1 MSLLLLSPERL
12 PSPTTQ
18 DLSSNW
24 IQGSTHSGACA
35 GFWLCV
41 LCGWTKKIAKAEVGG
56 MSHHDK
62 PPYTPRGWHSELQ
75 PVVLDEAIKRAEAAG
90 RDAAV
95 ARAKREIDSKYGH
108 EIIDRQNDN
117 PRTQGHLRDNRE
129 GSGSSGS
136 GSSSSDD
143 EHASARRPRPRGP
156 CPRSPRPR
164 RRSRERHR
172 PEQDAPGLEAGGG
185 GSSGGGSSSSGDDE
199 RASARRPRSRSP
211 RSRSPH
217 SRSRSRERY
226 RPERDAP
233 GLEAEWPPMSPPPAC
248 GPHQRTPSPPR
259 SRSPNAS
266 YTDERD
272 AGSPHRRSSPSDG
285 AAGGGSDVG
294 SAGNAAGVLCWTD
307 SDEDDGPDGAAG
319 GDYSD
324 AYGGSGSGG
333 DGGW

>member
-75 PVVLDEAIKRAEAAG
+75 PVILDEAIKMAEAAG

-108 EIIDRQNDN
+108 EISDRQNGN
-117 PRTQGHLRDNRE
+117 PRTQGHLRDNRK

-136 GSSSSDD
+136 
-143 EHASARRPRPRGP
+143 
-156 CPRSPRPR
+156 
-164 RRSRERHR
+164 
-172 PEQDAPGLEAGGG
+172 
-185 GSSGGGSSSSGDDE
+185 GSSSSGDDE

-285 AAGGGSDVG
+285 AAGGGNDVG

-324 AYGGSGSGG
+324 AYGDSGSGG

>member
-12 PSPTTQ
+12 QGPTRQ
-18 DLSSNW
+18 DLSSSW

-75 PVVLDEAIKRAEAAG
+75 PVILDEAIKMAEAAG

-108 EIIDRQNDN
+108 EISDRQNGN
-117 PRTQGHLRDNRE
+117 WPRTQGHLRDNRK

-136 GSSSSDD
+136 
-143 EHASARRPRPRGP
+143 
-156 CPRSPRPR
+156 
-164 RRSRERHR
+164 
-172 PEQDAPGLEAGGG
+172 
-185 GSSGGGSSSSGDDE
+185 GSSSSGDDE

-285 AAGGGSDVG
+285 AVGGGSDVG
-294 SAGNAAGVLCWTD
+294 SAGNAAGATSGAVT
-307 SDEDDGPDGAAG
+307 GPPGTERG
-319 GDYSD
+319 PTGQ
-324 AYGGSGSGG
+324 
-333 DGGW
+333 

>member
-75 PVVLDEAIKRAEAAG
+75 PVILDEAIKMAEAAG

-108 EIIDRQNDN
+108 EISDRQNGN
-117 PRTQGHLRDNRE
+117 PRTQGHLRDNRK

-136 GSSSSDD
+136 
-143 EHASARRPRPRGP
+143 
-156 CPRSPRPR
+156 
-164 RRSRERHR
+164 
-172 PEQDAPGLEAGGG
+172 
-185 GSSGGGSSSSGDDE
+185 GSSSSGDDE

-285 AAGGGSDVG
+285 AVGGGSDVG

-324 AYGGSGSGG
+324 AYGDSGSGG

>member
-1 MSLLLLSPERL
+1 
-12 PSPTTQ
+12 
-18 DLSSNW
+18 
-24 IQGSTHSGACA
+24 
-35 GFWLCV
+35 
-41 LCGWTKKIAKAEVGG
+41 

-75 PVVLDEAIKRAEAAG
+75 PVILDEAIKRAEAAG

-95 ARAKREIDSKYGH
+95 ARAKREIDSKCGH
-108 EIIDRQNDN
+108 EISDRQNGN
-117 PRTQGHLRDNRE
+117 PRTQGHLRDNRK
-129 GSGSSGS
+129 GS
-136 GSSSSDD
+136 
-143 EHASARRPRPRGP
+143 
-156 CPRSPRPR
+156 
-164 RRSRERHR
+164 
-172 PEQDAPGLEAGGG
+172 

-259 SRSPNAS
+259 SRSQNAS

-294 SAGNAAGVLCWTD
+294 LAGNAAGVLCWTD

-324 AYGGSGSGG
+324 AYGDSGSGG

>member
-75 PVVLDEAIKRAEAAG
+75 PVILDEAIKMAEAAG

-108 EIIDRQNDN
+108 EISDRQNGN
-117 PRTQGHLRDNRE
+117 PRTQGHLRDNRK

-136 GSSSSDD
+136 
-143 EHASARRPRPRGP
+143 
-156 CPRSPRPR
+156 
-164 RRSRERHR
+164 
-172 PEQDAPGLEAGGG
+172 
-185 GSSGGGSSSSGDDE
+185 GSSSSGDDE
-199 RASARRPRSRSP
+199 RASARRPRP
-211 RSRSPH
+211 RGPCPRSPH

-226 RPERDAP
+226 RPERGAP
-233 GLEAEWPPMSPPPAC
+233 GLEAYWPPMSPPPAC
-248 GPHQRTPSPPR
+248 GPHQRTLSPPR

-272 AGSPHRRSSPSDG
+272 AASPHRRSSPSDG
-285 AAGGGSDVG
+285 AAGGGNDVG

-319 GDYSD
+319 GNYSD
-324 AYGGSGSGG
+324 AYGDSGSGG

>member
-75 PVVLDEAIKRAEAAG
+75 PVILDEAIKRAEAAG

-108 EIIDRQNDN
+108 EISDRQNGN
-117 PRTQGHLRDNRE
+117 PRTQGHLRDNRK

-136 GSSSSDD
+136 
-143 EHASARRPRPRGP
+143 
-156 CPRSPRPR
+156 
-164 RRSRERHR
+164 
-172 PEQDAPGLEAGGG
+172 
-185 GSSGGGSSSSGDDE
+185 GSSSSGDDE

-324 AYGGSGSGG
+324 AYGDSGSGG

>member
-1 MSLLLLSPERL
+1 
-12 PSPTTQ
+12 
-18 DLSSNW
+18 
-24 IQGSTHSGACA
+24 
-35 GFWLCV
+35 
-41 LCGWTKKIAKAEVGG
+41 

-75 PVVLDEAIKRAEAAG
+75 PVILDEAIERAEAAG

-108 EIIDRQNDN
+108 EISDRQNGN
-117 PRTQGHLRDNRE
+117 PRTQGHLRDNRK

-136 GSSSSDD
+136 
-143 EHASARRPRPRGP
+143 
-156 CPRSPRPR
+156 
-164 RRSRERHR
+164 
-172 PEQDAPGLEAGGG
+172 
-185 GSSGGGSSSSGDDE
+185 GSSSSGDDE

-272 AGSPHRRSSPSDG
+272 AGSPHRRSSSSDG

-319 GDYSD
+319 GNYSD
-324 AYGGSGSGG
+324 AYGDSGSGG